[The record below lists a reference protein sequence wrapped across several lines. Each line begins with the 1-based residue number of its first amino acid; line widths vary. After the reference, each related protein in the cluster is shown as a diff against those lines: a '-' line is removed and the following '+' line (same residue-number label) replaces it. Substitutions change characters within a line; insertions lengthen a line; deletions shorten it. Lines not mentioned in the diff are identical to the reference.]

1 MLRITTY
8 QNSGT
13 TRLKLEGKLKGPW
26 VLELE
31 SCWRSLPDNSRLIVD
46 LADVEFVDNA
56 GRYLLA
62 LMHDR
67 GVGFITS
74 TPMVEQLVAD
84 LDNALTGPANGPILF
99 CLCILLAFWMVVAGT
114 PAAAQDTPVRLNLAR
129 AVALASERNLEVKAG
144 RQQAITAGFT
154 FIQAKALRYGKI
166 DLDASYMRLDDVVD
180 IVSPPVH
187 VPLFGG
193 FTLPVPPTVVAP
205 ADLLHV
211 RLEAGVPLYTG
222 GKISNAIAAASE
234 GRKAAEASS
243 ENTNE
248 EVALQAGQ
256 LYLGAIL
263 AREVI
268 QLNEQALESY
278 RRHLEDARTAY
289 RLGVVANYDVVRAE
303 AALADQEKRL
313 TEARNRGELV
323 EAALRTTLSLA
334 ASTPLVLE
342 GSLFETAEPQ
352 PLPDLMDAAMKN
364 NPALEA
370 LARKINALKHLEK
383 MEKGDYLPQ
392 IVAIAG
398 KETVTTKLAQTDPN
412 WFAGARA
419 TWTLF
424 DGGAR
429 RARIAARVSEAAQA
443 RLERQ
448 HAVEQVELA
457 VRSAWLEYRSQKA
470 ARAAAV
476 KAAELSRESLTLAA
490 KRFAAGAGTSLE
502 VLDANVAL
510 TGAEVGA
517 RNSLC
522 QMDAAYLRIHR
533 YVGDLADIAKRI
545 QP

>member
-8 QNSGT
+8 PEPGT

-31 SCWRSLPDNSRLIVD
+31 SCWCNLPDDSRLIVD
-46 LADVEFVDNA
+46 LAEVEFVDNA

-67 GVGFITS
+67 GADFITS
-74 TPMVEQLVAD
+74 TPLMEQLVAD
-84 LDNALTGPANGPILF
+84 LKSKSTRPANNPILF
-99 CLCILLAFWMVVAGT
+99 CLCILLASWMVVAGT
-114 PAAAQDTPVRLNLAR
+114 PSAAQDTPITLNLAR
-129 AVALASERNLEVKAG
+129 SVAMASERNLEVKAG
-144 RQQAITAGFT
+144 RQQATTAGFAVS
-154 FIQAKALRYGKI
+154 QAKALRYGKI
-166 DLDASYMRLDDVVD
+166 AVDASYLRLDDVVD
-180 IVSPPVH
+180 IVSPPVY

-193 FTLPVPPTVVAP
+193 LTLPIPPTVVAP

-211 RLEAGVPLYTG
+211 RLEAGVPLFTG
-222 GKISNAIAAASE
+222 GKISNAIAAAGE

-243 ENTNE
+243 VNTSE
-248 EVALQAGQ
+248 EVALQASQ

-263 AREVI
+263 ARDII

-323 EAALRTTLSLA
+323 EAALRTTLNLA
-334 ASTPLVLE
+334 ASTPLVFE
-342 GSLFETAEPQ
+342 GSLFETAEPE
-352 PLPDLMDAAMKN
+352 PLLELIEAATKS
-364 NPALEA
+364 NPGLEA
-370 LARKINALKHLEK
+370 LARKINALEHVER

-429 RARIAARVSEAAQA
+429 RARIAAKASETAQA
-443 RLERQ
+443 RIERQ

-476 KAAELSRESLTLAA
+476 KTAELSRESLALAT

-517 RNSLC
+517 RISLYL
-522 QMDAAYLRIHR
+522 MDAAYLRIHR
-533 YVGDLADIAKRI
+533 YVGDLAEIATRI